1 MNRATPFS
9 YDCNACGK
17 CCRDKV
23 ITLAPY
29 DLLKIARAAEVSTRE
44 AIARFTLRR
53 GSILK
58 FGADGACA
66 MLDGVRCRI
75 HDGRPLACRLY
86 PLGLER
92 APHGLGERFVRLEP
106 ALGSLGVYGDDRT
119 IGDFLEAQEV
129 AEYLDANDRYRRLIP
144 RIRGRIAELVD
155 FEKIEPREFWRRA
168 TREALAELNY
178 DPNPLIDAIF
188 DLDGVVGRRDD
199 EEAEMFVH
207 LAALA
212 VRVAKIDDAAMLAA
226 AAVMLAISLGYTPAE
241 ASGS

>member
-29 DLLKIARAAEVSTRE
+29 DVLRIARAAGVSTRA

-58 FGADGACA
+58 FGAGGACS
-66 MLDGVRCRI
+66 MLEGVRCRI
-75 HDGRPLACRLY
+75 HEGRPLACRLY

-92 APHGLGERFVRLEP
+92 AEDGRGERFVRLEP
-106 ALGSLGVYGDDRT
+106 APGSLGVYGNDGT
-119 IGDFLEAQEV
+119 VGDFLEAQDV

-144 RIRGRIAELVD
+144 RIRARIAELID
-155 FEKIEPREFWRRA
+155 FEKIEPREFWRVA
-168 TREALAELNY
+168 TREALAESNY
-178 DPNPLIDAIF
+178 DPNPLIDAMF
-188 DLDGVVGRRDD
+188 DLDGFVGRRDD

-212 VRVAKIDDAAMLAA
+212 VRIGKITDAAMLAA
-226 AAVMLAISLGYTPAE
+226 AAVMLAVSLGYSPTE
-241 ASGS
+241 VTGS

>member
-1 MNRATPFS
+1 MNRQSQFS

-29 DLLKIARAAEVSTRE
+29 DLLRIARAAGVSTRE

-58 FGADGACA
+58 FGAGSACS
-66 MLDGVRCRI
+66 MLDGVRCGI

-92 APHGLGERFVRLEP
+92 AADRRGERFVRLEP
-106 ALGSLGVYGDDRT
+106 APGSRGVYGDDGT
-119 IGDFLEAQEV
+119 VWDFLEAQDV
-129 AEYLDANDRYRRLIP
+129 VEYLEANDRYRRLIA
-144 RIRGRIAELVD
+144 RIRARIAELVD
-155 FEKIEPREFWRRA
+155 FEKTEPHEFWRVA
-168 TREALAELNY
+168 TREALAESDY
-178 DPNPLIDAIF
+178 DPNPLIDAMF
-188 DLDGVVGRRDD
+188 DLDGLVGRRDD

-212 VRVAKIDDAAMLAA
+212 VRVGKITDAAMLAA
-226 AAVMLAISLGYTPAE
+226 ASVMLAVSLGYSPAE
-241 ASGS
+241 AIES